1 MSKMGQF
8 VFECQ
13 EVACEFYNEPVDV
26 VQQKAE
32 ERFPNNSFAVET
44 VIQEW
49 KVIQDEL
56 KSVFG

>member
-1 MSKMGQF
+1 MGQF

-13 EVACEFYNEPVDV
+13 EVACELYNEPVEV
-26 VQQKAE
+26 VKQKAQ
-32 ERFPNNSFAVET
+32 ERFPNNSYAVQT

-56 KSVFG
+56 KSAFG